1 MPRRQRLLDRDDK
14 LGLIESHECGV
25 PARELA
31 AEYGI
36 SVGSVAAY
44 VANAHR
50 GRLYRKEG
58 KRHGNIQGIAGRV

>member
-1 MPRRQRLLDRDDK
+1 VPKRTDKELLSDEDK
-14 LGLIESHECGV
+14 AALIEAHECGT

-31 AEYGI
+31 EEYGI

-50 GRLYRKEG
+50 
-58 KRHGNIQGIAGRV
+58 